1 MKYFSARKEHSPRVT
16 HSLLTSL
23 PTRERHLLESAAYQQ
38 FTQERSEDELGV
50 YLLLIG
56 FVREV
61 LPIYVLSGQMAV
73 TCNKG
78 LLFLPDH
85 KGKLDA
91 FKKEYYFFNV
101 QTYKEEKMACD
112 STTQLNFVYIKKK

>member
-16 HSLLTSL
+16 HSLLTTL
-23 PTRERHLLESAAYQQ
+23 PASERHLLESAPYQQ

-61 LPIYVLSGQMAV
+61 LPIYVLSGQMVV

-101 QTYKEEKMACD
+101 ETYKRRRKNG
-112 STTQLNFVYIKKK
+112 L